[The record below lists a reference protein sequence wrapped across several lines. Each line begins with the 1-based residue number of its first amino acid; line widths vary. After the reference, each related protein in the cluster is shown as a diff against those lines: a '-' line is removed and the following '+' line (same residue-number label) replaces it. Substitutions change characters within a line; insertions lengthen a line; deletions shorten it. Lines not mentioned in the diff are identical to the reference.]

1 MDAQFRARHSYLTDE
16 QWTKFTSFFQRMEVP
31 AKTVLLREG
40 EISTKAFVIEKGS
53 LRVWFDNKGRDTTFQ
68 FFFEGQGISS
78 LESFK
83 KNIPSFFTIET
94 LEPCVIYR
102 IQKKDLEYII
112 AEIEKLPN
120 YNNQL
125 LEFLFE
131 RQFYYMKEFLSFVRD
146 TPEERYQRLISERPH
161 IVQRVPQ
168 QYIASYLGITSV
180 SLSRIKARL
189 AKKMKGKESE
199 R

>member
-1 MDAQFRARHSYLTDE
+1 MDAQFRARHSYLTDD
-16 QWTKFTSFFQRMEVP
+16 QWTKFTGFFQRMEVP

-94 LEPCVIYR
+94 LEPCIIYR

-146 TPEERYQRLISERPH
+146 TPEERYQRLITERPH

-189 AKKMKGKESE
+189 AKKMKVKESE
-199 R
+199 T